1 MKIKTLLFCCLYL
14 ILSVQVTDKV
24 FAMPKQT
31 KKHKQALKYI
41 EQIVPGKPLKTAI
54 VVDITSQQL
63 SLFENGDMT
72 DSYPISSSKF
82 GIGNKK
88 NSNKTPLGVHTVQN
102 MIGKDAPL
110 GTIFRARGNTEKIA
124 KIYTEPVD
132 IKQDLVTT
140 RIIWLK
146 GLEPDINSGEGID
159 SYKRYIYIHGTPEE
173 GLIGQP
179 ASHGCIRMKN
189 ADVIE
194 LFEKIA
200 KKTPVIIV
208 E

>member
-1 MKIKTLLFCCLYL
+1 
-14 ILSVQVTDKV
+14 
-24 FAMPKQT
+24 MPKQT
-31 KKHKQALKYI
+31 KKYNKALTYI
-41 EQIVPGKPLKTAI
+41 KEIVPKNTVGKAI
-54 VVDITSQQL
+54 VVDLSSQL
-63 SLFENGDMT
+63 LCLFED
-72 DSYPISSSKF
+72 DSQTAVYPISSSKF

-88 NSNKTPLGVHTVQN
+88 NSNKTPLGVHAVQN

-110 GTIFRARGNTEKIA
+110 GTIFRARGNTKKIA

-132 IKQDLVTT
+132 VKQDLVTT

-194 LFEKIA
+194 LFAQIK